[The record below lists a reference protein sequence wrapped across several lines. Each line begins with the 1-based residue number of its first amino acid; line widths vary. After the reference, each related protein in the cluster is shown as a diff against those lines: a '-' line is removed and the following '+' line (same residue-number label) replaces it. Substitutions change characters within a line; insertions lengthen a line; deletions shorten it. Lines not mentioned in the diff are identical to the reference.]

1 MKKFDGLNYYEI
13 LKIPMTSSY
22 FEIKR
27 AYKNALSLYNED
39 SIVTYSLFSREERNR
54 IIEDIENAF
63 STLTNDIKRAAY
75 DQMLVDS
82 GQVETSIPSR
92 EQPYVSPSPSSNF
105 ASINENQ
112 LYSRVKEKLLT
123 EDVKTLSDEI
133 LLKERLSGDD
143 LKKLREAVDVKLKEI
158 QYITKISA
166 SVLMALEEN
175 RFEELPPDPYLKSF
189 LRSYAKIL
197 QIDPQKVIDGY
208 LKTISLANKAN
219 EIDPS

>member
-27 AYKNALSLYNED
+27 AYKDALSLYNED
-39 SIVTYSLFSREERNR
+39 SIVTYSLFSNEERDK
-54 IIEDIENAF
+54 IIEDIKNAF
-63 STLTNDIKRAAY
+63 STLTDDQKRAAY

-82 GQVETSIPSR
+82 GHVETLIPSR
-92 EQPYVSPSPSSNF
+92 EKKYISTPLSSTHT
-105 ASINENQ
+105 SVNESH

-143 LKKLREAVDVKLKEI
+143 LKKLRKAVDVKIQEI
-158 QYITKISA
+158 QHITKIRT
-166 SVLMALEEN
+166 SVLKAIEEN
-175 RFEELPPDPYLKSF
+175 RFEELPPDTYLRSF

-197 QIDPQKVIDGY
+197 QINPQKIIDGY
-208 LKTISLANKAN
+208 LKTISLAKKTDDS
-219 EIDPS
+219 DPN

>member
-13 LKIPMTSSY
+13 LEIPMTSSY

-27 AYKNALSLYNED
+27 AYKDALSLYNED
-39 SIVTYSLFSREERNR
+39 SIVTYSLFSNEERDK
-54 IIEDIENAF
+54 IIEDIKNAF
-63 STLTNDIKRAAY
+63 STLTDDQKRASY

-82 GQVETSIPSR
+82 GHVETLIPSR
-92 EQPYVSPSPSSNF
+92 EKKYISTPLSSTHT
-105 ASINENQ
+105 SVNESH

-143 LKKLREAVDVKLKEI
+143 LKKLRKAVDVKIQEI
-158 QYITKISA
+158 QHITKIRT
-166 SVLMALEEN
+166 SVLKAIEEN
-175 RFEELPPDPYLKSF
+175 RFEELPPDTYLRSF

-197 QIDPQKVIDGY
+197 QINPQKIIDGY
-208 LKTISLANKAN
+208 LKTISLAKKTDDS
-219 EIDPS
+219 DPN

>member
-1 MKKFDGLNYYEI
+1 MKKFDGLNYYDI

-27 AYKNALSLYNED
+27 AYKDALSLYNED
-39 SIVTYSLFSREERNR
+39 SIVTYSLFSKEERDR

-63 STLTNDIKRAAY
+63 STLTNDKKRAAY

-82 GQVETSIPSR
+82 GQVESLIPSR
-92 EQPYVSPSPSSNF
+92 EEQYASPPRSSTQANV
-105 ASINENQ
+105 NENQ

-123 EDVKTLSDEI
+123 ENVKTLLDEI

-143 LKKLREAVDVKLKEI
+143 LKKLRKAVDVKIIEI
-158 QYITKISA
+158 QHITKIRT
-166 SVLMALEEN
+166 SVLKAIEEN
-175 RFEELPPDPYLKSF
+175 RFEELPPDTYLKSF

-197 QIDPQKVIDGY
+197 QIDSQKVIDGY
-208 LKTISLANKAN
+208 FKTISLAKKTNDLEPK
-219 EIDPS
+219 

>member
-13 LKIPMTSSY
+13 LEIPMTSSY

-27 AYKNALSLYNED
+27 AYKDALSLYNED
-39 SIVTYSLFSREERNR
+39 SIVTYSLFSNEERDK
-54 IIEDIENAF
+54 IIEDIKNAF
-63 STLTNDIKRAAY
+63 STLTDDQKRAAY

-82 GQVETSIPSR
+82 GHVETLIPSR
-92 EQPYVSPSPSSNF
+92 EKKYISTPLSSTHT
-105 ASINENQ
+105 SVNESH

-143 LKKLREAVDVKLKEI
+143 LKKLRKAVDVKIQEI
-158 QYITKISA
+158 QHITKIRT
-166 SVLMALEEN
+166 SVLKAIEEN
-175 RFEELPPDPYLKSF
+175 RFEELPPDTYLRSF

-197 QIDPQKVIDGY
+197 QINPQKVIDGY
-208 LKTISLANKAN
+208 SKTISLDKETNDLDSK
-219 EIDPS
+219 